1 MMAFFF
7 VMEIVGIFHSGYFWT
22 VLDCM
27 LNMADNKRFTFQ
39 MIIDITGAHGTLF
52 YFDAECIGSPVN
64 IIIIIGKIYKLSYI
78 QKLE

>member
-1 MMAFFF
+1 
-7 VMEIVGIFHSGYFWT
+7 
-22 VLDCM
+22 
-27 LNMADNKRFTFQ
+27 MADNKRFTFQ